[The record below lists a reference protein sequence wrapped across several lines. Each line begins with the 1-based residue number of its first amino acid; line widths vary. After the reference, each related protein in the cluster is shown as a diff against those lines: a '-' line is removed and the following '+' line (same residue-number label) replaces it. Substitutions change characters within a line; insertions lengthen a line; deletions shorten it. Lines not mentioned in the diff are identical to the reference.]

1 MQSCSCTCLLS
12 LYLRHGRFRTFS
24 SSRAHFCCHA
34 KHSFLVIASSVL
46 SCRARARNPAHGCF
60 TSFSMTRVMS
70 CRTLLVM
77 ACTLFPCHAERSEE
91 STMDASTALHFV
103 QHDRVMSCRML
114 SVIACTW
121 SWHARFCLAIPS
133 TFFPVMPSTLF
144 LVVPSTLSLSFR
156 APFPCHSEPERGI
169 QRMYS
174 SLRCASFSMTVYRQ
188 DA

>member
-1 MQSCSCTCLLS
+1 VKTKLCSLVLALVFCHYISGTDVFALFRHLELTFVVMPSTLFLVVPSTLS
-12 LYLRHGRFRTFS
+12 L
-24 SSRAHFCCHA
+24 
-34 KHSFLVIASSVL
+34 SF
-46 SCRARARNPAHGCF
+46 RARARNPAHGCF

-77 ACTLFPCHAERSEE
+77 ACTLFPCHTERSEE

-156 APFPCHSEPERGI
+156 ARARNPAHVFFTAMRFVQHDSVSARRI
-169 QRMYS
+169 
-174 SLRCASFSMTVYRQ
+174 A
-188 DA
+188 